1 MNKCNLCSGKLRVTR
16 KNLRGST
23 SRGTKIYN
31 FHLYECKV
39 CSLIQKNTGKRY
51 KKIMSEIY
59 EFDYQLPGGG
69 RNVNVQNGKVENR
82 EKK

>member
-1 MNKCNLCSGKLRVTR
+1 
-16 KNLRGST
+16 
-23 SRGTKIYN
+23 
-31 FHLYECKV
+31 V